1 MTTRFQVSALPSS
14 DLQRIRARGTDDF
27 GNAIVGQADSD
38 ADGVPLRCCLREAAA
53 GERFALIA
61 WQPADVGGPYA
72 EVGPVFIHVDS
83 CPGYSAVDDYPE
95 GFRHRRQLFRAYDA
109 EGRQVNNQ
117 IVEGRDA
124 ELAIARLFARTD
136 VSFVHS
142 RNVLAG
148 CYMSPSPGRKL
159 PPDLGG
165 RGSRAAG
172 TEEKDVYPSHR
183 VHVAGV
189 RRTAKPR

>member
-1 MTTRFQVSALPSS
+1 VTTSFQVFALPSG

-53 GERFALIA
+53 AERFALIA

-72 EVGPVFIHVDS
+72 EVGLVFIHVDS
-83 CPGYSAVDDYPE
+83 CPGYSAVDDYRE

-124 ELAIARLFARTD
+124 ELVIARLFARTD

-148 CYMSPSPGRKL
+148 CYMFAIT
-159 PPDLGG
+159 
-165 RGSRAAG
+165 RAEA
-172 TEEKDVYPSHR
+172 
-183 VHVAGV
+183 A
-189 RRTAKPR
+189 A

>member
-1 MTTRFQVSALPSS
+1 MTTSFQVSALPSS

-27 GNAIVGQADSD
+27 GNPIAEQVAPHAGG
-38 ADGVPLRCCLREAAA
+38 GVPLRCCLREAAA

-61 WQPADVGGPYA
+61 WQPAEVSGPYA
-72 EVGPVFIHVDS
+72 EVGPVFIHVDP

-109 EGRQVNNQ
+109 EGRQINNQ

-124 ELAIARLFARTD
+124 ELAILRLFARTD

-148 CYMSPSPGRKL
+148 CYMFAITRVE
-159 PPDLGG
+159 
-165 RGSRAAG
+165 AA
-172 TEEKDVYPSHR
+172 
-183 VHVAGV
+183 A
-189 RRTAKPR
+189 